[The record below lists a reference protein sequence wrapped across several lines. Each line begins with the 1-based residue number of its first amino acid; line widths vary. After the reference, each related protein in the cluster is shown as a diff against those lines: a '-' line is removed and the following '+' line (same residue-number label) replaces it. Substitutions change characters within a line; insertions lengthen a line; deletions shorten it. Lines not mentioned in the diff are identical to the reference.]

1 MDARAHLDT
10 THRTRATPDA
20 QATVDGYRPPHE
32 TKVRLEP
39 HGPFEA
45 LYRAR
50 FDDPALGARG
60 DLFEAD
66 VEVAAAA
73 LGGKRRFGPPLPG
86 PGRRLSA
93 PAPGARRRRYVSV
106 VRRRLVL
113 AGQTCGARAGRLC
126 LGR

>member
-1 MDARAHLDT
+1 MDARAQLDT
-10 THRTRATPDA
+10 AHRTRATPDA

-73 LGGKRRFGPPLPG
+73 LGGTE
-86 PGRRLSA
+86 A
-93 PAPGARRRRYVSV
+93 PAPAP
-106 VRRRLVL
+106 
-113 AGQTCGARAGRLC
+113 AAPAERAEPRAPASDGPRKGRLPS
-126 LGR
+126 LRTLKPHLRAAGASGL